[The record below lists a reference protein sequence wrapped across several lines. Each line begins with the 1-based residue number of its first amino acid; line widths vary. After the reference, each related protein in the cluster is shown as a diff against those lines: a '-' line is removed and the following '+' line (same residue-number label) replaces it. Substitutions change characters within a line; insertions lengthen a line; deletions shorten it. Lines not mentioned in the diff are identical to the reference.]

1 MKHSLRALILLT
13 CLASPALLSANP
25 AEDKMT
31 FVPWTGGTFKSDW
44 PGIAG
49 RTYFYQWSQDL
60 ETWNYAP
67 FMAFGAGPHEFA
79 IASNPEKLFVRLHG
93 IDDPHVTSLQQA
105 KDADF
110 DADGV
115 SNFSEI
121 ATYLTFPTL
130 WDTDGDMIP
139 DGLEV
144 LEGTSPL
151 LAGGTSDSDGD
162 GMNAAE
168 EYLSGRDPA
177 VADPLA
183 DPSSRSLDIFN
194 LCPF

>member
-1 MKHSLRALILLT
+1 MKHTLRVLTPLL
-13 CLASPALLSANP
+13 CLVCPALVSADP

-49 RTYFYQWSQDL
+49 RTYFYQWSLDL
-60 ETWNYAP
+60 ETWKYAP
-67 FMAFGAGPHEFA
+67 FMAFGTGGHEFF
-79 IASNPEKLFVRLHG
+79 IDSSPDKLFVRLHG
-93 IDDPHVTSLQQA
+93 EDDPTVSNLQQA

-110 DADGV
+110 DGDGL
-115 SNFSEI
+115 SNFFEVT
-121 ATYLTFPTL
+121 TYFTFPTL
-130 WDTDGDMIP
+130 WDTDGDLVP

-144 LEGTSPL
+144 ANGTSPII
-151 LAGGTSDSDGD
+151 ANGSSDVDGD

-177 VADPLA
+177 VSDPVADT
-183 DPSSRSLDIFN
+183 STRSLDVFN
-194 LCPF
+194 LSPF